1 VGSPLSG
8 TRIAVIGHRSA
19 DLEGVAAAIPDAF
32 ATSIAFDENL
42 SYEFAEFA
50 AVALAISAHDGA
62 PNTLIKAW
70 EEIAEFQ
77 VPRMILV
84 TKIDEPEADF
94 DEAVLIARR
103 MFGEGVTPYLVLH
116 DDEGKPCA
124 FIDLENLTIRDYSS
138 GTLVIKP
145 SDEDHRVLVQ
155 EFSEEYLEA
164 IADLDGSRFTTGL
177 FVPIIPFSHTLHLG
191 EVELATYLNEVLER

>member
-1 VGSPLSG
+1 MSSPLNG
-8 TRIAVIGHRSA
+8 TRIAIIGHRSA

-50 AVALAISAHDGA
+50 AVVLAISAHEGA

-94 DEAVLIARR
+94 DEAIKNNKYILVEFYARISTIKVFPLLINELI
-103 MFGEGVTPYLVLH
+103 M
-116 DDEGKPCA
+116 
-124 FIDLENLTIRDYSS
+124 
-138 GTLVIKP
+138 TL
-145 SDEDHRVLVQ
+145 
-155 EFSEEYLEA
+155 
-164 IADLDGSRFTTGL
+164 
-177 FVPIIPFSHTLHLG
+177 
-191 EVELATYLNEVLER
+191 